1 MEKQPFFTPFK
12 LVCMIGIAAL
22 LVHFLPAQAQS
33 TAPVSILHV
42 AGQSLSSTA
51 GYLNTVESGSFVG
64 TTHTTL
70 NVGHL
75 TVSNSDSVSHNI
87 TVTDC
92 QSPAASLFAATPI
105 AANTAWTVD
114 MGDARMVG
122 CAKFQVDAGG
132 TAGTVWV
139 WMSGT
144 R

>member
-1 MEKQPFFTPFK
+1 MA
-12 LVCMIGIAAL
+12 VRG
-22 LVHFLPAQAQS
+22 AQAQS

-51 GYLNTVESGSFVG
+51 GYLNTVESGNFIG
-64 TTHTTL
+64 TTQATL
-70 NVGHL
+70 NIGHL
-75 TVSNSDSVSHNI
+75 TIANTDSVSHNI
-87 TVTDC
+87 TIKDC
-92 QSPAASLFAATPI
+92 QSTPATLFSAAPI
-105 AANTAWTVD
+105 AASGAAGSTWTLD

-122 CAKFQVDAGG
+122 CAKFQVDSGG